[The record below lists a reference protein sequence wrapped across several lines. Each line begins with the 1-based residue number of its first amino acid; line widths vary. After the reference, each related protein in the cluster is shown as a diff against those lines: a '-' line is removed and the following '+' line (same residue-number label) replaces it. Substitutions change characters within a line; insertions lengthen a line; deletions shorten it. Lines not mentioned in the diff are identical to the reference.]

1 MAALVTEMDS
11 QATDLLTNASK
22 LLHDEGPQALTVR
35 KIAASAGWS
44 TMGVYSRFGSKNG
57 VVDAL
62 YLEGIERIER
72 DLNGV
77 SRLGNPAAVLRQTI
91 VTYRDT
97 AIAHSSHYQLVFG
110 GVVADFTPTT
120 ASRAV
125 TARVFA
131 AFKETVASAVNS
143 GEIAATKT
151 EDLAY
156 SLWALSHGL
165 ITLEISAPPGIKKD
179 DFSRRYQVA
188 IDFMI
193 TGMARG

>member
-1 MAALVTEMDS
+1 MAALTNELDS

-72 DLNGV
+72 DL
-77 SRLGNPAAVLRQTI
+77 LAVPSVGAPIDILRQTME
-91 VTYRDT
+91 TYRSC

-110 GVVADFTPTT
+110 GVVADFVPT
-120 ASRAV
+120 AMSRAV
-125 TARVFA
+125 TSRVYTW
-131 AFKETVASAVNS
+131 FKQTVNNAVASGV
-143 GEIAATKT
+143 IASKQVD
-151 EDLAY
+151 DLAY

-165 ITLEISAPPGIKKD
+165 ITLEISAPPGINKD
-179 DFSRRYQVA
+179 DFEGRYMTA
-188 IDFMI
+188 INFMI
-193 TGMARG
+193 AGMTR